1 MLTTVNKIYRKEIY
15 IILSKYIDNHTIRLY
30 ISIFYIADVLLKIE
44 KHEFRAWSK
53 SAKKYFY
60 GLEKAH
66 LYDFDHNPDFVV
78 EEYTNRYDCNH
89 QKVFEGDIVS
99 VDNVPGTIRVV
110 VFQNGS
116 FYLATSNS
124 YEDYCEGNYYNLLL
138 LSTVEDNEM
147 TIIGHI
153 HQEMEG
159 KEDKNANQ
167 D

>member
-1 MLTTVNKIYRKEIY
+1 M
-15 IILSKYIDNHTIRLY
+15 
-30 ISIFYIADVLLKIE
+30 
-44 KHEFRAWSK
+44 
-53 SAKKYFY
+53 
-60 GLEKAH
+60 
-66 LYDFDHNPDFVV
+66 
-78 EEYTNRYDCNH
+78 
-89 QKVFEGDIVS
+89 FEGDIVS